1 MNILSLEAS
10 GAHITVVALKLPD
23 NAPSKNKFFTQDE
36 TLANESSADKKLAD
50 ETLADET
57 SANEELAVRVTW
69 STSDTRS
76 LSRELVGRIAQ
87 VLENADWEM
96 NDVGAVAVGLG
107 PGSWTSLRVLLAT
120 AKTLAQA
127 RRWKLCGVPTFD
139 AIARAAWHGLQR
151 DPSQC
156 DPSQHDSSRH
166 SALSEGKSSTRLRA
180 ETTEIVEEQAP
191 QTFREGLIVVASPS
205 RANEIYSKIWRVK
218 NNNWTV
224 VQSESVQTPDELVA
238 HLGSDEP
245 ILVAGD
251 ARQAV
256 VELLQNVTSK
266 NLVWTVE
273 VSPEETAIQIGRLA
287 AHRLAVGESDDPL
300 SLQPLYV
307 APSSAERVLE
317 QRNREQRNREQFAA
331 K

>member
-10 GAHITVVALKLPD
+10 GAYITVVALKLPD
-23 NAPSKNKFFTQDE
+23 NAPSRNRFFTQDE

-50 ETLADET
+50 ETLAAE
-57 SANEELAVRVTW
+57 ALEVRVTW

-139 AIARAAWHGLQR
+139 AIARATWHGLQR
-151 DPSQC
+151 

-205 RANEIYSKIWRVK
+205 RANEIYSKIWRVQD
-218 NNNWTV
+218 NSWTV
-224 VQSESVQTPDELVA
+224 VQSENVQTPDELVA

-256 VELLQNVTSK
+256 VGLLQNVTSK

>member
-23 NAPSKNKFFTQDE
+23 NAPSRNRFFTQDE

-50 ETLADET
+50 ETL
-57 SANEELAVRVTW
+57 ANEELAVRVTW

-156 DPSQHDSSRH
+156 DSSRY

-180 ETTEIVEEQAP
+180 ETTEIVEDQAP

-245 ILVAGD
+245 LLVAGD

-256 VELLQNVTSK
+256 VGLLQNVTSK

>member
-1 MNILSLEAS
+1 MNILSLEAG
-10 GAHITVVALKLPD
+10 GAHIAVVALKLPD
-23 NAPSKNKFFTQDE
+23 DAPSKNKFFTQDE
-36 TLANESSADKKLAD
+36 TLANESSADKKLAV
-50 ETLADET
+50 EALA
-57 SANEELAVRVTW
+57 NKELEVRVTW
-69 STSDTRS
+69 SSSDTRS

-96 NDVGAVAVGLG
+96 DDVGTVAVGLG

-139 AIARAAWHGLQR
+139 AVARAAWHSLQR
-151 DPSQC
+151 DPSQR

-166 SALSEGKSSTRLRA
+166 SALSEGESSTRLRA

-191 QTFREGLIVVASPS
+191 QTFGEGLIVVASPS
-205 RANEIYSKIWRVK
+205 RANEIYSKIWRVQD
-218 NNNWTV
+218 NSWTV
-224 VQSESVQTPDELVA
+224 VQSESVQTPGELVA
-238 HLGSDEP
+238 HLGFDEP

-251 ARQAV
+251 AREKV
-256 VELLQNVTSK
+256 VELLQNVTFK
-266 NLVWTVE
+266 NLVWAVE

-287 AHRLAVGESDDPL
+287 AHRLAVGQSDDPL

-307 APSSAERVLE
+307 APSAAERVLE
-317 QRNREQRNREQFAA
+317 QRNLEQRAA
-331 K
+331 QQAISK